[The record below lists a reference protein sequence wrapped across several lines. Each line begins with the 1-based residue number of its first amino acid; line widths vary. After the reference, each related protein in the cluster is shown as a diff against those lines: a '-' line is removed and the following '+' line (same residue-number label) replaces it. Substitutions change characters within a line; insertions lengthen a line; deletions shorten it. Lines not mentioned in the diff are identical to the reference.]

1 MSCYTTDKCD
11 LFGLQELSKV
21 PAACS
26 NCSPKLVKH
35 AVKNLYHA
43 ACLFL
48 LNQTDS
54 NELIFKK
61 RDQFVKFLVIF
72 LGNSCASPGLNPKMS
87 QT

>member
-43 ACLFL
+43 AYLFL

-61 RDQFVKFLVIF
+61 KRPICKILSHFFGQQLCVAGFK
-72 LGNSCASPGLNPKMS
+72 S
-87 QT
+87 

>member
-43 ACLFL
+43 ACLLL
-48 LNQTDS
+48 LNQNDS
-54 NELIFKK
+54 NELFFFKK
-61 RDQFVKFLVIF
+61 RPFCKILCHFFGQQLCVAGFK
-72 LGNSCASPGLNPKMS
+72 S
-87 QT
+87 